1 MTQDLSDTIATRE
14 LEVTMP
20 SGELVKAVVMVGAPY
35 RTSEPE
41 RWECAFQI
49 VGVGHQRIHRRPGVD
64 SMQALLAVLLQI
76 AIELRAFA
84 SEYNAK
90 VAWLGLENPLFPLE

>member
-1 MTQDLSDTIATRE
+1 
-14 LEVTMP
+14 
-20 SGELVKAVVMVGAPY
+20 
-35 RTSEPE
+35 
-41 RWECAFQI
+41 
-49 VGVGHQRIHRRPGVD
+49 
-64 SMQALLAVLLQI
+64 MQALLAVLLQI